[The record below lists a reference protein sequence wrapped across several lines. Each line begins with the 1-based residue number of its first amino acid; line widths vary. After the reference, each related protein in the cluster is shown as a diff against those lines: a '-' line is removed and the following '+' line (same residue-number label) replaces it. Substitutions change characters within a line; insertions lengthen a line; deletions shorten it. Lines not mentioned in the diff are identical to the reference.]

1 MEIKNIKETLRY
13 DTNYDVARN
22 RISEYVCVRIFKT
35 DITLKIIKKLKIA
48 FPNYFIWDNGIY
60 TFEFANLDNIVY
72 IFKYKNSYLLN
83 FKRNKEL
90 LVSQFIVNS
99 NVYNDLI
106 KTLEERNRFDILLNL
121 GI

>member
-1 MEIKNIKETLRY
+1 MEIENIKETPRY
-13 DTNYDVARN
+13 DTNYNVARN
-22 RISEYVCVRIFKT
+22 RINEYGCVRIFKT
-35 DITLKIIKKLKIA
+35 DISLEIIKKLKIA

-60 TFEFANLDNIVY
+60 TFEFANLDDLVY

-83 FKRNKEL
+83 FKRDKESL
-90 LVSQFIVNS
+90 LYQFMVNS

-106 KTLEERNRFDILLNL
+106 KTLEERNRYDILLNL